1 MNWVFIAA
9 GIVVLLL
16 LFAAAYAFAS
26 DPQEVDAE
34 EGGAIRKENE
44 AARQRMLAK
53 EEAVTEAEMEK
64 EKEEY
69 VSGN

>member
-1 MNWVFIAA
+1 MNWTLIAA

-34 EGGAIRKENE
+34 EGGAVRKE
-44 AARQRMLAK
+44 AAGERERILAK

-64 EKEEY
+64 EKEQY